1 MHFKI
6 QNAVSEIDQRA
17 LFILPNGR
25 PLTDLVQH
33 DATTVTGYWMMCPR
47 AWVQTEPLAIF
58 RFIESVFLFFDMIQH
73 PLAYR
78 MTGLLGQLDPL
89 VQTNGIPKLK
99 GSVLPSESC
108 AQRIIDA
115 VYLI

>member
-1 MHFKI
+1 M
-6 QNAVSEIDQRA
+6 VRSRA
-17 LFILPNGR
+17 R
-25 PLTDLVQH
+25 VE
-33 DATTVTGYWMMCPR
+33 A
-47 AWVQTEPLAIF
+47 EPLAIL
-58 RFIESVFLFFDMIQH
+58 RFVESAIVFFGMIQH

-89 VQTNGIPKLK
+89 VQSNGIPKLK

-115 VYLI
+115 VDLI